1 MVYCGRESRTCRIC
15 KEMKIGISL
24 TGVSYST
31 TGKQRDFR
39 KTCDNF
45 YDTLY
50 NPLAASHTVSIYT
63 TTYPHELQDKPL
75 ETYRPTKSQFIPF
88 EGSHPRSTFMHG
100 LCLVEEEALDILI
113 CTRFD
118 IHFHQKITDL
128 NIDYEKFNFLF
139 KEKVTRDS
147 NKFVSD
153 NLFILPFKYLYN
165 LANAVEKLQSDGLY
179 QPHTFMHH
187 IYDYVVAE
195 LGEKNIHFIAGD
207 EQGFSHDNR
216 FYKLVRTEV

>member
-1 MVYCGRESRTCRIC
+1 
-15 KEMKIGISL
+15 MKIGISL

-50 NPLAASHTVSIYT
+50 DPLAVSHTVPVYT
-63 TTYPHELQDKPL
+63 TTYPHELQDELL
-75 ETYRPTKSQFIPF
+75 ETYQPTKSQFIPF
-88 EGSHPRSTFMHG
+88 AGSYPRSTFMHG
-100 LCLVEEEALDILI
+100 LCLVEDEALDILI

-118 IHFHQKITDL
+118 IHFNQKIIDL
-128 NIDYEKFNFLF
+128 NVDYEKFNFLF
-139 KEKVTRDS
+139 KEKVTWDS
-147 NKFVSD
+147 NKFVCD
-153 NLFILPFKYLYN
+153 NFFVIPFKYLYS
-165 LANAVEKLQSDGLY
+165 LADAIENLQSDGLY
-179 QPHTFMHH
+179 PPHTFMHH
-187 IYDYVVAE
+187 IYDYIVTEV
-195 LGEKNIHFIAGD
+195 GEKNVHFIAGD